1 MRSRI
6 TSPKY
11 KLLTEEAEADACL
24 VEARAFTEKAL
35 TASVEDLN
43 LLLGRAHGLLTDFLL
58 HHPEQFYDPERIE
71 ELNAFA
77 DEMSDDPRWAEMENE
92 HLLWLFVLDHDHKPT
107 SIEQFKVW
115 WMRTKPKRLTEL
127 TRMDLQNIFDKLI
140 TNGYAAEVASLQ

>member
-35 TASVEDLN
+35 TASVENLN